1 MNCSYDWWLS
11 RIANETF
18 VKEEVQDP
26 AEFEQ
31 PDFDQ
36 GKCRHRLIILNL
48 LINVIY
54 FICMCPMNANPKDMT
69 SFTYYSLLTWGYVF
83 G

>member
-1 MNCSYDWWLS
+1 M
-11 RIANETF
+11 
-18 VKEEVQDP
+18 KEEDQDP

-31 PDFDQ
+31 PDYDQ
-36 GKCRHRLIILNL
+36 GMCRHRLIILNL

-54 FICMCPMNANPKDMT
+54 FMCMCPMNANPKDMI
-69 SFTYYSLLTWGYVF
+69 SFTDYSLFTWGYVY

>member
-1 MNCSYDWWLS
+1 M
-11 RIANETF
+11 
-18 VKEEVQDP
+18 KEEVQDP
-26 AEFEQ
+26 TEFEQ

-48 LINVIY
+48 FINVIH

-69 SFTYYSLLTWGYVF
+69 SLLTIPCSPGVMYM
-83 G
+83 GRLDCIRYA